1 MLAFPQGIRL
11 ANSEDLLNF
20 ADYSEVLN
28 KINMATIEPGYKL
41 FCSDDGIFQNYAEIN
56 IDSQHTWNLFCSLCK
71 KLLPT
76 EVLPIVGSAE
86 DDEQDLFKGR
96 YSTTIKLLEQFDRF
110 KFYLVN
116 DCHVQFGFASISSEN
131 IFEVFVTPTKHFKV
145 WTNKVNVLE
154 DIMKEYNLVQS
165 HDLQFI
171 DEFPRVTKNLEYSED
186 LYGYEDLIDFL
197 IEAIA

>member
-1 MLAFPQGIRL
+1 MLVFPKGIRL

-20 ADYSEVLN
+20 SDYSEMLN
-28 KINMATIEPGYKL
+28 RINMAIIEPGYKL
-41 FCSDDGIFQNYAEIN
+41 YLSDDGTFQNYAEIN
-56 IDSQHTWNLFCSLCK
+56 IDSQHIWNLFCSLCK

-86 DDEQDLFKGR
+86 DDEQDLFKGS

-110 KFYLVN
+110 EFYLVN
-116 DCHVQFGFASISSEN
+116 DCNIQFGFASVLSGN

-145 WTNKVNVLE
+145 WTNKIDILE
-154 DIMKEYNLVQS
+154 DVMKEYNLVQS
-165 HDLQFI
+165 NDLQFI
-171 DEFPRVTKNLEYSED
+171 DEFPRVTTNLEYSED

-197 IEAIA
+197 IETIS